1 MQVSVEAG
9 GPLEKRLKVTVPA
22 EEVESTVSSRLRR
35 LASTVRMPGFRPGK
49 VPMRLVE
56 QRYGDQVL
64 IEAYDEIIN
73 RTYSSAIAEQGLRP
87 VGQPDIA
94 IEASGRGQDFSYS
107 ATIEI
112 YPEFEPA
119 LGEGELKRSTA
130 EIGDEDVERTIQA
143 LREQRRTYETVDRP
157 AALNDQVII
166 DFKGFIGDEAFPG
179 GEAQGFNLVLG
190 SKRTIKG
197 FEEGI
202 VGAVAGE
209 TRSVEVAFPED
220 YGNKELAGKQARFEI
235 KVQAVMEPRLP
246 EVNDEFARSLGV
258 EEGGVDALRQEVREN
273 LAFEA
278 ERASRARMK
287 SQVLDMLADANPI
300 DVPRKLLDA
309 EMQRLRETLGSQ
321 GQRQEPS
328 AEAEGKLEE
337 LARRRVILGLVI
349 SELVRR
355 NGLQPD
361 RDAVRQELE
370 RIASQYQNPDQV
382 VAWYLGNPERLG
394 EIEAM
399 VLENKVVDWVLAR
412 AKVKEETVTFNQ
424 LIGRDEVA

>member
-64 IEAYDEIIN
+64 IEAYDELIN

-119 LGEGELKRSTA
+119 LGEGELKRPTA
-130 EIGDEDVERTIQA
+130 EVGDEDVERTIQA

-190 SKRTIKG
+190 SKRTIEG

-246 EVNDEFARSLGV
+246 EVNDEFAKSLGV

-321 GQRQEPS
+321 GQQQEPS
-328 AEAEGKLEE
+328 AEADGKLEE

-355 NGLQPD
+355 NDLQPD

-412 AKVKEETVTFNQ
+412 AKVKEEAVTFNQ

>member
-119 LGEGELKRSTA
+119 LGEGELKRLAA
-130 EIGDEDVERTIQA
+130 EVGDEDVERTIQA

-166 DFKGFIGDEAFPG
+166 DFKGFVGDEGFPG

-190 SKRTIKG
+190 SKRTIEG

-209 TRSVEVAFPED
+209 TRSVEVVFPQD

-246 EVNDEFARSLGV
+246 EVNDEFAKSLGV

-309 EMQRLRETLGSQ
+309 EKQRLREALGSQ
-321 GQRQEPS
+321 GQQEPS

-355 NGLQPD
+355 NDLQPD
-361 RDAVRQELE
+361 RNAVRQELE